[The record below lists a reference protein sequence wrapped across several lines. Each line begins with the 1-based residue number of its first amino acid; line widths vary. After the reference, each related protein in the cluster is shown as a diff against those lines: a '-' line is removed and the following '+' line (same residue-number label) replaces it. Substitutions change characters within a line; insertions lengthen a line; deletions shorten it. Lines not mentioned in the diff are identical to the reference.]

1 MMLRVRDPNRGKAFE
16 IYKKHRGNIQNREIS
31 QKLNVPEKTISGW
44 KCKDKWNQ
52 KLNGV
57 LRIKKECRKRCH
69 R

>member
-1 MMLRVRDPNRGKAFE
+1 MMPRVRDPNRGKAFE

-57 LRIKKECRKRCH
+57 LRIKKRM
-69 R
+69 